1 MAPLRLFVA
10 VSLSPSVEEQVELVL
25 ANVSKY
31 KEIKWSSRAQ
41 FHITLR
47 FIGEWE
53 EEKLPPLEKQLA
65 ESATNFEPF
74 DAEIKGLDGF
84 PNLKHP
90 KILFVPVASGK
101 ESFVNLSKVIS
112 KRLQGLRIGRE
123 DKELR
128 PHVTLG
134 RVREGRDASK
144 AVQALR
150 ESGLALG
157 SGWKVKK
164 FSLFQSQ
171 LLPSGAVH
179 TRLKEFELQG

>member
-1 MAPLRLFVA
+1 MPFLRLFAA
-10 VSLSPSVEEQVELVL
+10 VSLSRWVEEQVELVL
-25 ANVSKY
+25 SKVSQY
-31 KEIKWSSRAQ
+31 PEIKWGSRLQ
-41 FHITLR
+41 FHVTLK
-47 FIGEWE
+47 FIGDWE
-53 EEKLPPLEKQLA
+53 GEKLSSLEGRLKEVA
-65 ESATNFEPF
+65 SNFEPF

-90 KILFVPVASGK
+90 KVLFVPVTNGQ
-101 ESFVNLSKVIS
+101 ESFVSLSRMIS
-112 KRLQGLRIGRE
+112 KRLEPLGIGRD

-134 RVREGRDASK
+134 RVRVGQDSSK

-157 SGWKVKK
+157 AGWKVKG

-171 LLPSGAVH
+171 LFPGGAVH
-179 TRLKEFELQG
+179 TRLKEFELIG